1 MKTILILYENTGAG
15 HKRAAAIIEAMLA
28 SCEWC
33 RIVTSAGSKF
43 FDAPVI
49 DVINHLWIHLIRRN
63 WINLADSLI
72 NFFLRG
78 WIAPVLDVIE
88 VDKCHQKLD
97 ELAPDAI
104 VCTADG
110 FGKMLGLYARKRG
123 IPLYIVITDITTF
136 SDVVT
141 PIATHICFFPETIR
155 AIRSYDFNTAYF
167 SSHVEFS
174 KPAWKKMKYVLQV
187 VCDRWKAGGA
197 RSIYRNIDRD
207 HIERNQAKCV
217 AIGPLVA
224 SAYYEPRNK
233 ADSRQKLGIDINQ
246 PCALIISGSIG
257 GGFLYD
263 MIAALQK
270 WWKEPLTLLVVCGR
284 DEASYLQL
292 VKKFEKT
299 TGNIV
304 MKPFGFVDKM
314 EELYASADVVIARP
328 SASVFLE
335 AMTQRVPILS
345 PEKAAANDIGS
356 VVLVK
361 KYCLGEVYLEE
372 PGMADA
378 LRKIIK
384 MHDHYVDCINRF
396 LSVYP
401 SNFDSLKKQLIEII
415 LPVNVNR

>member
-15 HKRAAAIIEAMLA
+15 HKRAAAIIESMLA
-28 SCEWC
+28 SCEGC
-33 RIVTSAGSKF
+33 RIVTSAGSEF

-49 DVINHLWIHLIRRN
+49 KVINRLWIHLIRRN
-63 WINLADSLI
+63 WIALADSLI

-78 WIAPVLDVIE
+78 WIAPLLDVIE
-88 VDKCHQKLD
+88 VEKCHRKLD
-97 ELAPDAI
+97 ELAPDTI

-110 FGKMLGLYARKRG
+110 LGKILDLYARKRG
-123 IPLYIVITDITTF
+123 IPLYMLITDITTF

-141 PIATHICFFPETIR
+141 PTATHVCFFPETIC
-155 AIRSYDFNTAYF
+155 AIRSYDFDTAYF
-167 SSHVEFS
+167 SSHFEFS
-174 KPAWKKMKYVLQV
+174 KSAWKKMKYVLQV

-207 HIERNQAKCV
+207 HEKRNHAKCV

-224 SAYYEPRNK
+224 SAYYELRSK
-233 ADSRQKLGIDINQ
+233 ADLRRKLRIDVNQ
-246 PCALIISGSIG
+246 PCALIVSGSIG

-263 MIAALQK
+263 MIAALKK
-270 WWKEPLTLLVVCGR
+270 WWKEPLTLLIVCGR
-284 DEASYLQL
+284 DEASYIQL
-292 VKKFEKT
+292 EKKFKQT
-299 TGNIV
+299 TGNIAI
-304 MKPFGFVDKM
+304 KPFGFVEKM
-314 EELYASADVVIARP
+314 EELYASVDVVIARP
-328 SASVFLE
+328 SASIFLE

-345 PEKAAANDIGS
+345 PDKAAANDIGS
-356 VVLVK
+356 VVLVR

-384 MHDHYVDCINRF
+384 MHDHYVGCINRF

-401 SNFDSLKKQLIEII
+401 SNFDALKKQVVEII
-415 LPVNVNR
+415 HPANGSC